1 MTHLERIGLKCEDA
15 GIYSVESQMKTKSL
29 WVLGGEEIGLIT
41 NEGRIRV
48 KISDVPKMIEELQGL
63 YADYKSLRGRA
74 LPGSNRE
81 RMNRCREMLK
91 AGKTYEEIEKDT
103 RLTRRQIYEV
113 DYRMKNKEKRRKN
126 AH

>member
-1 MTHLERIGLKCEDA
+1 MTDLDKIGLQCEDA

-29 WVLGGEEIGLIT
+29 WVLGGDEIGLIT
-41 NEGRIRV
+41 IEGRIRV

-63 YADYKSLRGRA
+63 FADYKSLRGRA
-74 LPGSNRE
+74 LPGSKRG

-91 AGKTYEEIEKDT
+91 AGKTYEEIAEDT
-103 RLTRRQIYEV
+103 HLTRRQIYEV

-126 AH
+126 EN